1 MKTSNL
7 WIDGQEALPSGGLY
21 FDDINPSD
29 QSIIAKVAKG
39 TTADIDKAV
48 AAAKKAFV
56 SFSQTQAKDREVIL
70 SRAAALVER
79 DREEYLQLLIDEVGS
94 PIMKAQ
100 FEVDYCINAFRAAAG
115 VPRRLTGETM
125 PLDRPGAFGMSVREP
140 VGIIACITPF
150 NVPLLKNVKQIAMV
164 IATGNTSVL
173 LPSEFAT
180 QVTVKFAETLAE
192 AGTPPGVFN
201 YVTGDPFEIGDHL
214 TSHKDIASINF
225 CGSPRIG
232 KHVAELAAKDLK
244 PITLELGGKN
254 PLVVLDD
261 ADLDKALEAAMLGIF
276 FFQGQACMA
285 SSRII
290 LQRGIAD
297 KFIPAFKN
305 IAASIKVGDL
315 SDPQTAIGPIISDRQ
330 QERVKNH
337 INDALAKGAIR
348 LHGEEGWKGAC
359 CPPTILTNVDQS
371 MRVFREETFG
381 PVTSIYTVDT
391 VEEAVNMANDTE
403 FGLSFSLFTRDI
415 TTALKVAKQSNAG
428 MVHINAMSIQDEPHV
443 PFGGNGM
450 SGFGREGTDADLDIM
465 TRWKWITIQLD

>member
-7 WIDGQEALPSGGLY
+7 WIDGQEVLPSGGLY
-21 FDDINPSD
+21 FDDINPSN

-48 AAAKKAFV
+48 AAAKKAFM
-56 SFSQTQAKDREVIL
+56 SFSQTQAKDREAIL

-79 DREEYLQLLIDEVGS
+79 DKEEYLQLLIDEVGS

-214 TSHKDIASINF
+214 TCHKDIASINF

-305 IAASIKVGDL
+305 IAANIKVGDL

-371 MRVFREETFG
+371 MSVCREETFG
-381 PVTSIYTVDT
+381 PVTSIYEVDT

>member
-7 WIDGQEALPSGGLY
+7 WIGGQEIMPSGGAY
-21 FDDINPSD
+21 FDDLNPSD
-29 QSIIAKVAKG
+29 QSVIAKVAKG
-39 TTADIDKAV
+39 TTDDIDKAV
-48 AAAKKAFV
+48 AAAKHAFT
-56 SFSQTQAKDREVIL
+56 SFSQTQAKEREAIL

-79 DREEYLQLLIDEVGS
+79 DRDEYLKLLIDEVGS

-100 FEVDYCINAFRAAAG
+100 FEVEYCINAFRAAAG
-115 VPRRLTGETM
+115 VPRRLTGQTM

-140 VGIIACITPF
+140 VGVIACITPF

-180 QVTVKFAETLAE
+180 QITVKFAETLAE
-192 AGTPPGVFN
+192 AGTPSGVFN

-214 TSHKDIASINF
+214 TSHRDIAAINF

-244 PITLELGGKN
+244 PVTLELGGKN

-261 ADLDKALEAAMLGIF
+261 ADLDKALEAAMVGIF

-290 LQRGIAD
+290 LQRGIAPA
-297 KFIPAFKN
+297 FIAGFKN

-315 SDPQTAIGPIISDRQ
+315 SDPETAIGPIISSRQ
-330 QERVKNH
+330 QERVKHH
-337 INDALAKGAIR
+337 IDDALAKGAIQ
-348 LHGEEGWKGAC
+348 LHGSEAWKGAC
-359 CPPTILTNVDQS
+359 CPPTILTNVNKS
-371 MRVFREETFG
+371 MSVCREETFG
-381 PVTSIYTVDT
+381 PVTSIYEVDT
-391 VEEAVNMANDTE
+391 VEEAVEMANDTE
-403 FGLSFSLFTRDI
+403 YGLSFALFTRDI
-415 TTALKVAKQSNAG
+415 TTALKVAQRSNAG

-443 PFGGNGM
+443 PFGGNGL

>member
-261 ADLDKALEAAMLGIF
+261 ADIDKALEAAMLGIF

-315 SDPQTAIGPIISDRQ
+315 SDPQTAIGPIISYRQ

-371 MRVFREETFG
+371 MSVFREETFG

>member
-48 AAAKKAFV
+48 AAAKTAFV

-214 TSHKDIASINF
+214 TCHKDIASINF

-261 ADLDKALEAAMLGIF
+261 ADIDKALEAAMLGIF

-315 SDPQTAIGPIISDRQ
+315 SDPQTAIGPIISYRQ

-371 MRVFREETFG
+371 MSVFREETFG